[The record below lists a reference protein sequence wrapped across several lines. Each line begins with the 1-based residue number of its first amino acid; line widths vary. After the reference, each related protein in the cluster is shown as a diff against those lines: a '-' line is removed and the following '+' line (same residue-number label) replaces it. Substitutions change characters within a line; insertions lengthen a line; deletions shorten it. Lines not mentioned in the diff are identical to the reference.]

1 MIRPI
6 LASLMLALPVS
17 AALAQDWALDGMDPV
32 SYGTENAAVPG
43 RTDLVTVW
51 RGQAWHFAS
60 EQNRNLFEA
69 NPKAYA
75 PGLGGLCV
83 LALSEGRSEPGNPR
97 YFVVIGQRTY
107 FLRSERARERLLAD
121 PQQIL
126 MRAKAVWARMN
137 P

>member
-1 MIRPI
+1 MIRTI
-6 LASLMLALPVS
+6 LTSLILALPVYG
-17 AALAQDWALDGMDPV
+17 AMAQDWALDGMDPV
-32 SYGTENAAVPG
+32 SYGTDNAAVPG

-51 RGQAWHFAS
+51 RGQAWHFAN
-60 EQNRNLFEA
+60 EHNRNLFEA

-83 LALSEGRSEPGNPR
+83 VALSEGRSEPGNPR

-107 FLRSERARERLLAD
+107 FVRSEQARKRLLAD
-121 PQQIL
+121 PQRVL
-126 MRAKAVWARMN
+126 MQAKAIWTRMN